1 MLKCKILYLYL
12 VGTNTNQIVT
22 NKLTESFLT
31 TEYYFLVNKVVVS
44 RNHT

>member
-12 VGTNTNQIVT
+12 VSANTNQIVT